1 MRHVGIFAVPPAA
14 VNGLLIVGAAA
25 MLFSPRLLSADAVK
39 GGLHET
45 GNVHVDSGTVT
56 QNDPVILGDKAKFY
70 KTGAGELV
78 LPLAKVNRQRD
89 YSLTVLD
96 GKMTLSAGEDTTVDA
111 ATPPAVLQ
119 RAAFWVNTDSVVT
132 DGSGLVTKWCDVR
145 ETSPA
150 SPQYWYAEPR
160 WGTLATD
167 YANVPPQLGTFHDR
181 PGVYFYGRKSNVY
194 MRFMTNST
202 EKSIG
207 TVRHIFL
214 VHGVDGCWGAAV
226 GHVTTRE
233 GGMVPDTD
241 SFIRSLSDCRAY
253 FVRRADLSSDFAA
266 GRFYLNG
273 KQFDPFTTIPSEG
286 VSLLECDFLAKPSA
300 ASLFFR
306 TDFETYRDRGNQG
319 GDYLCEVII
328 FTGTLLTEKD
338 RLDIE
343 RYLLKKWN
351 LPYHAK
357 AELRLPMSLGSV
369 GVASNSTVEV
379 AVANGEQTT
388 PLTFAGEGAVRKT
401 GAGAMLVGPSTE
413 TPFSGSFTLEEGS
426 VISAGGRPPAVKAM
440 SGDVYDSSRYLH
452 NNSSTPD
459 NIAKSGMRMTRAT
472 NGETGVFRKTGV
484 GEVRI
489 SEVDEGVNALKVEGG
504 VATLETRAKTVSFV
518 PCATVV
524 TAAVPNASFEMPLA
538 STNSSARY
546 SYHDST
552 VNGWEAVSFWCDYAT
567 ADHSGWSNWASEAP
581 PDGRNVIMLRGTSG
595 LQTTVTFP
603 KAGGYELTLWACDR
617 YGQQYSDNPD
627 RFGVNQINLL
637 IGKTRATLEQFGTI
651 LAYGR
656 RFTKFRFLL
665 PEVEAGDY
673 VLRLMSPVR
682 SYDEST
688 CIDDVRITYV
698 GERETSVAFK
708 VPNGDFESLSPR
720 SSHPTRYGF
729 FTPLDAATGWTFEI
743 THSSFVNC
751 LTNFAVGVAAP
762 SKHIYGNR
770 YAPLYSYGAG
780 QFGSACLAFVY
791 GFGRASTTFTVPAG
805 TYRLRCNAAWTPT
818 NPKYQNSSGSWV
830 EVEANNVPRIAARLV
845 TGGGATVSL
854 GEITPNSTLPN
865 TKDWPTAF
873 SFAEPTQVT
882 LVLEQSNTA
891 ASGTVDDLVLVSED
905 KYDAGELLKD
915 GGFESLNSWTRTSDT
930 SYYRY
935 SQVGQR
941 AYTSNPASAYGYNVF
956 QGGQRGGFKDECLA
970 VQTVT
975 FPTAG
980 LHRFRL
986 HANTRIDSDAESQNP
1001 LRFWYH
1007 AVGFSE
1013 TNVLDV
1019 MLVPRCFGWFERE
1032 YLFNIPVAGD
1042 YKFGIEGG
1050 YSLREGG
1057 YGIKDTSTGADR
1069 YSFLDGCSIRRVVD
1083 EVADAPEVPSNLRI
1097 TVASGSRLV
1106 LNYPGTVQVDRVK
1119 LGDTVIREG
1128 VVSEKT
1134 HPQYIGGMGSLTV
1147 VPVIS
1152 GLRLIVR

>member
-1 MRHVGIFAVPPAA
+1 MKNNARKTFCILHSAFCIAA
-14 VNGLLIVGAAA
+14 VA
-25 MLFSPRLLSADAVK
+25 MTSAYADAVK
-39 GGLHET
+39 VGLQET
-45 GNVHVDSGTVT
+45 GNIHVDSGTVT

-78 LPLAKVNRQRD
+78 LPLANVNRQRD
-89 YSLTVLD
+89 YSLTALD
-96 GKMTLSAGEDTTVDA
+96 GKLTLSAGEDATVDA
-111 ATPPAVLQ
+111 ETPPAVLQ
-119 RAAFWVNTDSVVT
+119 RAAFWVNTDSVVA
-132 DGSGLVTKWCDVR
+132 DGNGLVTKWCDVR

-150 SPQYWYAEPR
+150 SPTRWYAEPR
-160 WGTLATD
+160 WGTLATT
-167 YANVPPQLGTFHDR
+167 YANVPPELGTIDNR
-181 PGVYFYGRKSNVY
+181 PGVYFYGRASNVY
-194 MRFMTNST
+194 MRFMTNNT

-214 VHGVDGCWGAAV
+214 VHGVASCWGAAV
-226 GHVTTRE
+226 GYTTTRE

-241 SFIRSLSDCRAY
+241 SFIRNLSDCRAY

-273 KQFDPFTTIPSEG
+273 QHFDPFTTVPKTG

-300 ASLFFR
+300 ADLFFR
-306 TDFETYRDRGNQG
+306 TNFETYRDRGNQG

-328 FTGTLLTEKD
+328 FTGTLLSEKD
-338 RLDIE
+338 RLDVE

-351 LPYHAK
+351 LPYASPTD
-357 AELRLPMSLGSV
+357 LRLPMSLGTV
-369 GVASNSTVEV
+369 GVASNATVEV
-379 AVANGEQTT
+379 TASNGEQTT
-388 PLTFAGEGAVRKT
+388 PLTFEGEGAVRKT
-401 GAGAMLVGPSTE
+401 GAGAMMVGPSSGK
-413 TPFSGSFTLEEGS
+413 PFSGSFTLEEGA

-459 NIAKSGMRMTRAT
+459 NIAKSGMRLTRAT

-489 SEVDEGVNALKVEGG
+489 SEVDGSVERLNVEGG
-504 VATLETRAKTVSFV
+504 VATLETRAKTVNFT

-524 TAAVPNASFEMPLA
+524 TAAMLNASFEMPFP
-538 STNSSARY
+538 STNSVARY
-546 SYHDST
+546 SYHDAT
-552 VNGWEAVSFWCDYAT
+552 VNGWEAISYWCDYAT
-567 ADHSGWSNWASEAP
+567 ADHSGWSNWADEAP
-581 PDGRNVIMLRGTSG
+581 PNGRNVFMLRGSSG
-595 LQTTVTFP
+595 VQTTVTFP
-603 KAGGYELTLWACDR
+603 KAGRYELTLWACDR
-617 YGQQYSDNPD
+617 YGQQYSGNPD
-627 RFGVNQINLL
+627 KFGVNQINLL
-637 IGKTRATLEQFGTI
+637 LGRSGTFEQFGTV

-656 RFTKFRFLL
+656 RFTKFRFML
-665 PEVEAGDY
+665 PEVEAGNY
-673 VLRLMSPVR
+673 VLRLRSPSK

-688 CIDDVRITYV
+688 CIDDIRITYI
-698 GERETSVAFK
+698 GESAETVAFK
-708 VPNGDFESLSPR
+708 VPNGDFETLLPR
-720 SSHPTRYGF
+720 SAHPTRYGF
-729 FTPLDAATGWTFEI
+729 FTPLDAAAGWTFEI
-743 THSSFVNC
+743 TDSRFANC
-751 LTNFAVGVAAP
+751 LTNFAVGVTAP
-762 SKHIYGNR
+762 SKHIYANR
-770 YAPLYSYGAG
+770 YAPLYPYGIG
-780 QFGSACLAFVY
+780 KTGSACLAFVY
-791 GFGRASTTFTVPAG
+791 GYGRASTTFTVPAG

-830 EVEANNVPRIAARLV
+830 EVDADRVPTIAARLV
-845 TGGGATVSL
+845 AGGTSVSL
-854 GEITPNSTLPN
+854 GSISPSSTLPN
-865 TKDWPTAF
+865 EKCWPMAF

-891 ASGTVDDLVLVSED
+891 ASGTVDDLVLVSESQ
-905 KYDAGELLKD
+905 YDAGELLKD

-935 SQVGQR
+935 SVVGQR
-941 AYTSNPASAYGYNVF
+941 AYASAPASAYGYNVF
-956 QGGQRGGFKDECLA
+956 EGIQRGGFKDECLA

-986 HANTRIDSDAESQNP
+986 HANTRIDSDGESQNP

-1007 AVGFSE
+1007 AVGSTE
-1013 TNVLDV
+1013 TNVIDV
-1019 MLVPRCFGWFERE
+1019 MLVPRCFNWFERE
-1032 YLFNIPVAGD
+1032 YLFDIPVAGD

-1057 YGIKDTSTGADR
+1057 YGIKDTNKGADR

-1083 EVADAPEVPSNLRI
+1083 ELEDAPVLPPNLR
-1097 TVASGSRLV
+1097 VAVSSGSRLV
-1106 LNYPGTVQVDRVK
+1106 LNYPGTVQVHRVT

-1147 VPVIS
+1147 VPVVS
-1152 GLRLIVR
+1152 GLRMIVR